1 MSLRITYEA
10 DGFPV
15 RGRVANGTS
24 SLTVS
29 WDKLLWAALTVG
41 RPNRQCVFVHG
52 SASVYE
58 ALFRLSLVR
67 MSLEQQA
74 GPRGRVL
81 RRTAAAKSLDPTEKG
96 AVNYFLG
103 MAVAKLFAA
112 ELLETPWMLHL
123 DVFRPQLNA
132 VLTGRS
138 RPDLVGQ
145 DASGNWV
152 ALECKGRVSAP
163 NADTKTKAKGQAQRV
178 ARVGRVRPAF
188 AIGAVT
194 YFRNDVLQFF
204 WRDPEPDP
212 MVKNGFGIDVTDDM
226 WNHYFALAR
235 GMLHAAD
242 RRVSED
248 VVWATVDG
256 ADVDIGMHS
265 RVWAALEE
273 HGGRE
278 AKRVADALKGELGAC
293 NADGMAVRAGQSW
306 LQPFVDA
313 ALEAGR

>member
-1 MSLRITYEA
+1 MSLMITYEA

-15 RGRVANGTS
+15 GGPVANGTS
-24 SLTVS
+24 SLAVS
-29 WDKLLWAALTVG
+29 WEKLLWAALTVG
-41 RPNRQCVFVHG
+41 RPNRHCVFQNG

-67 MSLEQQA
+67 MSLEQA

-112 ELLETPWMLHL
+112 ELLKTPWMLHL

-132 VLTGRS
+132 VLAGRS

-152 ALECKGRVSAP
+152 ALECKGRVSPPQAG
-163 NADTKTKAKGQAQRV
+163 AKAKAKGQAQRV
-178 ARVGRVRPAF
+178 VSIGGVSPAF

-194 YFRNDVLQFF
+194 YFRNDVLEFF

-212 MVKNGFGIDVTDDM
+212 MVKNGFSVDLTGSLWD
-226 WNHYFALAR
+226 HYYALTR
-235 GMLHAAD
+235 GLLLAAD
-242 RRVSED
+242 LEESEG

-256 ADVDIGMHS
+256 ADVDVGMDH
-265 RVWAALEE
+265 RVWVALQEE
-273 HGGRE
+273 GGSG
-278 AKRVADALKGELGAC
+278 AKHVADDRKGAMGAC
-293 NADGMAVRAGQSW
+293 NADGIAVRAGKSW
-306 LQPFVDA
+306 SQPFVDA
-313 ALEAGR
+313 VQEADR